1 MKACEARVVKRRL
14 EMIPDLYALAQEK
27 DKESVALADM
37 YFRIA
42 TPGAIP
48 IEAKPSTTS
57 PADPASKYNE
67 IFSDQLEADRKAA
80 EYRAEANRASNFITS
95 LEPDKASVLAD
106 VFIRGR
112 RHTDVAKS
120 RRVTPDCIRKQ
131 IDRAIEDAPTEIARA
146 CGLL

>member
-14 EMIPDLYALAQEK
+14 EMIPDLYALAKEK
-27 DKESVALADM
+27 DKESMSLQDL
-37 YFRIA
+37 YIRTA

-48 IEAKPSTTS
+48 LEAKPPTTS
-57 PADPASKYNE
+57 PADSSSRYNE

-80 EYRAEANRASNFITS
+80 EYRAEAKRASNFITS
-95 LEPDKASVLAD
+95 LEPEKASVLAD
-106 VFIRGR
+106 VFIRGK
-112 RHTDVAKS
+112 RHTEVAKS

-131 IDRAIEDAPTEIARA
+131 IDRAIEDAPAEIARA